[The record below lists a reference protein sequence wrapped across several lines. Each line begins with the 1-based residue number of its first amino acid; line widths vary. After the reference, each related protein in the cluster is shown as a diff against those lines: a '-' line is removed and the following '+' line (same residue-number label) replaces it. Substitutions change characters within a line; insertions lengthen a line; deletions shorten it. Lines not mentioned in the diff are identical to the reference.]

1 MESHRSPSIS
11 TGVGYIFAATLFLT
25 LFLNPCLT
33 AQPYLNQV
41 GNQEATYLTSTKR
54 NDLISHRT
62 GGISISTNGGV
73 SWVLYPMLTDLI
85 SIKPTTSSDYMGVAL
100 KSFAWGFPT
109 RYVFLLRTGGNQ
121 GFTEVLSRQDSII
134 DIAVHETGKL
144 AASIY
149 DGSSNRRFLYSKNK
163 GGKWDSIY
171 TGLPGAIIFQA
182 CYESHLFYRQGNN
195 VYRYQYGDT
204 AATLWMPLYGS
215 LTSFHQMLD
224 ENTMVAF
231 SSFNNKFLYTTNRGQ
246 NWIIKEA
253 PSLGGVLH
261 QTFVDGKVYRS
272 TGNGVYESADSGST
286 WTLIAKG
293 LYPKHLQVL
302 SGKLYAVSSILNK
315 SFVTTPDST
324 YIPPAANLSRKMIMK
339 PGSKFYYAMS
349 GSHPDVFSKY
359 EIYEID
365 RDTVIPE
372 NGKSYLIPKGPV
384 VIPGEVS
391 YPDRI
396 FDLPFRYDTV
406 ENKYYVWEGGAEK
419 LHMDFSNSNSSYN
432 FLRAASPQV
441 TCSVTVS
448 AQSHLGMPII
458 SHEVRFMTQDG
469 NLEETRTVTYCDTL
483 GIYSYFHHY
492 RVYVFQWGILRN
504 LIMAKVNLGDTI
516 VYYSAHYKPEFA
528 IEPKQTLSVTKY
540 NQYFRLSHYLTY
552 KTDVDTVNFID
563 SIRVSHYY
571 KKGTDSISLPY
582 LDLRPHLSA
591 EYHYPMNLDSSL
603 FTQGYT
609 YYYRITATDKSLIP
623 EVTTV
628 PETGFFAVNYD
639 PAASMD
645 DSEVPQSFAL
655 EQNYPNPFNPSTTI
669 SYTIP
674 KSGRVT
680 LKVYSVLGSEV
691 AVLHDGYQSAGT
703 HSVQFNAADLPS
715 GVYFYRLEAGDQS
728 STKKLLLLK

>member
-1 MESHRSPSIS
+1 
-11 TGVGYIFAATLFLT
+11 
-25 LFLNPCLT
+25 
-33 AQPYLNQV
+33 
-41 GNQEATYLTSTKR
+41 
-54 NDLISHRT
+54 
-62 GGISISTNGGV
+62 
-73 SWVLYPMLTDLI
+73 MLTDLI

-100 KSFAWGFPT
+100 KSYSYAFPI
-109 RYVFLLRTGGNQ
+109 RYVFLLRTGSNQ
-121 GFTEVLSRQDSII
+121 GFNEVLSRQDSIT

-144 AASIY
+144 AASID
-149 DGSSNRRFLYSKNK
+149 DGSSNRKFLYSTNK

-171 TGLPGAIIFQA
+171 TGLSGAIAFQA

-195 VYRYQYGDT
+195 MYRYQYGDT
-204 AATLWMPLYGS
+204 AATLWMPLESNLYH
-215 LTSFHQMLD
+215 HQLLD

-231 SSFNNKFLYTTNRGQ
+231 SPVYNRFVYTTNRGQ
-246 NWIIKEA
+246 NWIVKEA
-253 PSLGGVLH
+253 PFPGVVLH

-272 TGNGVYESADSGST
+272 NKDGVYVSADTGST
-286 WTLIAKG
+286 WTLIARG
-293 LYPKHLQVL
+293 VNPRYLQIL

-324 YIPPAANLSRKMIMK
+324 YIPPAANLPRKMIMK

-349 GSHPDVFSKY
+349 GSHPDVHSKY
-359 EIYEID
+359 EVYEID
-365 RDTVIPE
+365 RDTIIPQ
-372 NGKSYLIPKGPV
+372 NGKTYLIPKGPV
-384 VIPGEVS
+384 KIPGEVS

-406 ENKYYVWEGGAEK
+406 ANKYYVWESGAEK
-419 LHMDFSNSNSSYN
+419 LRLDFSNSNSIYS
-432 FLRAASPQV
+432 FWRAASPQL

-458 SHEVRFMTQDG
+458 SHEARFMTQDG
-469 NLEETRTVTYCDTL
+469 TLEESRSVSYCDTL

-492 RVYVFQWGILRN
+492 YVYVHLQWGILRN
-504 LIMAKVNLGDTI
+504 LIMAKINLGDTT
-516 VYYSAHYKPEFA
+516 VYYSTHYKPEFA

-540 NQYFRLSHYLTY
+540 NQYFRLSHYLTHR
-552 KTDVDTVNFID
+552 TNVDTVCFID
-563 SIRVSHYY
+563 SIRITHYY
-571 KKGTDSISLPY
+571 KRGSDSISLPDLY
-582 LDLRPHLSA
+582 LEPHFSA
-591 EYHYPMNLDSSL
+591 EYHYPMTLDSSL

-623 EVTTV
+623 EATTV

-639 PAASMD
+639 PAASVD
-645 DSEVPQSFAL
+645 DGEVPQSFAL

-691 AVLHDGYQSAGT
+691 ATLHDGYQSAGT
-703 HSVQFNAADLPS
+703 HSVEFNAADLPS